1 MLLDPLEEQLD
12 LPAQTVELGDGE
24 GGQREVVGEKDQ
36 PLAGL
41 GVLEPD
47 TSQRRGEAFLRVEAG
62 ERDGLV
68 ADEAGA
74 SVDRM
79 RVPALGLEVGLG
91 ADDEEAAGLVKA
103 GEPIE
108 VDVSTIHDVDGTRL
122 GHQLIEN
129 IDVVKLAVAEKM
141 KDGILPRKSKSVCS
155 LTAA

>member
-36 PLAGL
+36 SLAGL
-41 GVLEPD
+41 GILEPD
-47 TSQRRGEAFLRVEAG
+47 TSQRRGEALVRVEAG

-79 RVPALGLEVGLG
+79 RVSALGLEVSLG
-91 ADDEEAAGLVKA
+91 ADDEEAAGLMKA
-103 GEPIE
+103 TGRCIRDP
-108 VDVSTIHDVDGTRL
+108 
-122 GHQLIEN
+122 
-129 IDVVKLAVAEKM
+129 
-141 KDGILPRKSKSVCS
+141 
-155 LTAA
+155 

>member
-36 PLAGL
+36 SLAGL
-41 GVLEPD
+41 GILEPD
-47 TSQRRGEAFLRVEAG
+47 TSQRRGEALVRVEAG

-79 RVPALGLEVGLG
+79 RVSALGLEVNCREVYEG
-91 ADDEEAAGLVKA
+91 A
-103 GEPIE
+103 
-108 VDVSTIHDVDGTRL
+108 S
-122 GHQLIEN
+122 
-129 IDVVKLAVAEKM
+129 
-141 KDGILPRKSKSVCS
+141 
-155 LTAA
+155 